1 MHAYIN
7 ELERPIGTYLYGRRL
22 YNVMVF
28 WETIDIENE
37 PPFMADY
44 ARIWRSADKVVY
56 SRTLQSTSSERTRI
70 ERDFDLGTIRAMKES
85 ASSDISVGGAEL
97 AAQALK
103 AGLVDEIRLIVTPVI
118 VGGGQRALP
127 DKLRLNL
134 VPLDA
139 QRFSNGVVQLHY
151 RTVH

>member
-1 MHAYIN
+1 
-7 ELERPIGTYLYGRRL
+7 
-22 YNVMVF
+22 MVF
-28 WETIDIENE
+28 WETIDVANE
-37 PPFMADY
+37 PPVSAEY

-56 SRTLQSTSSERTRI
+56 SRTLETPSSTRTRI

-85 ASSDISVGGAEL
+85 ASRDISVGGAEL

-127 DKLRLNL
+127 DKVRVNL
-134 VPLDA
+134 EPLDA
-139 QRFSNGVVQLHY
+139 LRFSNGVVQLHY
-151 RTVH
+151 RTLR